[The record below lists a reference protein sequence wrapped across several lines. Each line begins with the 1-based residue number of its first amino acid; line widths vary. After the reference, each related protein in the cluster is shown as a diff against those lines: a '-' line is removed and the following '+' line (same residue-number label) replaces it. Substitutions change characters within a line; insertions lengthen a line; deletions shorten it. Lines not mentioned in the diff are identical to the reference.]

1 MLKRFLTILFIVI
14 LIIGMC
20 GSIYAVDL
28 QTQLYII
35 QSAGEPE
42 YLENDQGYISKEIVD
57 SNKDTGEVTV
67 NLSLSNITNNE
78 NEGDK
83 YENTEVYIIVS
94 QNLVHFTEDLNQY
107 ISYID
112 ALANKVFAKNS
123 NTKIGIIGMKG
134 TIQDTSTG
142 EDGNLIIGE
151 NDESDVK
158 GTADNSEIIVNLTS
172 DPEELK
178 TGLQNMNKDKIE
190 YRVNLQSAI
199 QLANNSYSDSANK
212 ILISLYDGV
221 PGIAIGV
228 ESSWSYGGWNSEYAT
243 AEEACKAKH
252 ADISSRTKAEILNL
266 QNNNVDFILLRP
278 DDTSYDEKWYSSSTG
293 ELVLDFDGSPYVQ
306 EIYGTIENPTYGQ
319 MYSLNNDSL
328 EEIVTEYIYQDILED
343 IRVDIKS
350 AVIEEYFSDDIL
362 NNFDITF
369 SDSNIDTT
377 NLSDSNYIVWNI
389 GDVQA
394 NKTVNLQYTLK
405 IKDMNNEDLLN
416 KVISTSERTELTYV
430 NNLDEEATAISTS
443 SPTIQLSEKK
453 EELTATVS
461 YDPTTET
468 TGTVTATIKTNKKVK
483 PVEGWT
489 LSEDELT
496 LTKVFST
503 NTTETVHLVDLDNMT
518 KDVVVTIDNIKST
531 NSNNNNNNSNA
542 GDQTVATGKLPYAGT
557 SISILLIILVV
568 AIIVIVNYK
577 KYNNYKD
584 IK

>member
-1 MLKRFLTILFIVI
+1 M
-14 LIIGMC
+14 
-20 GSIYAVDL
+20 
-28 QTQLYII
+28 
-35 QSAGEPE
+35 
-42 YLENDQGYISKEIVD
+42 
-57 SNKDTGEVTV
+57 
-67 NLSLSNITNNE
+67 
-78 NEGDK
+78 
-83 YENTEVYIIVS
+83 
-94 QNLVHFTEDLNQY
+94 
-107 ISYID
+107 
-112 ALANKVFAKNS
+112 
-123 NTKIGIIGMKG
+123 
-134 TIQDTSTG
+134 
-142 EDGNLIIGE
+142 
-151 NDESDVK
+151 
-158 GTADNSEIIVNLTS
+158 
-172 DPEELK
+172 
-178 TGLQNMNKDKIE
+178 
-190 YRVNLQSAI
+190 
-199 QLANNSYSDSANK
+199 
-212 ILISLYDGV
+212 
-221 PGIAIGV
+221 
-228 ESSWSYGGWNSEYAT
+228 
-243 AEEACKAKH
+243 
-252 ADISSRTKAEILNL
+252 
-266 QNNNVDFILLRP
+266 LRP

-518 KDVVVTIDNIKST
+518 KDIVVTIDNIKST